1 MIEPVVVVS
10 IDERHLAQM
19 AGDCPAGVG
28 RAARG
33 RPQVRSQK
41 PQSERRHRADRDP
54 KEERRAARP

>member
-33 RPQVRSQK
+33 RPQVRSQ
-41 PQSERRHRADRDP
+41 
-54 KEERRAARP
+54 